1 MRLLKSIFLSAA
13 VGAFVC
19 VAPSVAK
26 AQNCPI
32 NIDFETGDFS
42 GWTCYTGT
50 TYSQNGQNVISFSY
64 TGGPVYNHQTMY
76 SSNPG
81 NGLDEYGDFPI
92 NCPNGSGHSIRLGN
106 NLPNTEAE
114 GISYD
119 FTIPANTNIY
129 NLIYNYAVVFQ
140 DPGHLPSEQPR
151 LEIEILNLSDNRLI
165 DCSSFTFF
173 ANGTI
178 LPGFEL
184 SNNPGGNTPVWF
196 KRWTAVSVNLDGL
209 AGKTIRLFFK
219 TADCTFRRHF
229 GYAYVDVN
237 TECSDKFTGAEFC
250 PDDSAVFVTAPYGY
264 QDYTWYNSGFTQV
277 LGNQQ
282 TLSFDP
288 PPASGTTVGV
298 ILTPYNG
305 YGCLDTL
312 YADLTNTL
320 NYRANAG
327 PDLRSCNNK
336 LVQLGVPP
344 KPGWIY
350 NWSPATDL
358 NDANISNPLANPS
371 VNTTYILSI
380 AHSGGG
386 CFSTDTVEVKAARL
400 DNTLHLEGKAAW
412 CIGSGDSAVLRVQP
426 ADSIQWF
433 KNDLPIA
440 GATQPEFKVLQTGNY
455 HAVVFSNA
463 GCVLATSK
471 QQVDIS
477 SVPTAGIRVNAN
489 TQCQLGNHFIFTN
502 TSSNAV
508 GAMLYEWSTGDG
520 SSYNSRD
527 ISHSYLAPGTYRVTM
542 KVSSNGFCTDS
553 SNLLITVYPNVVP
566 SFSAAPTCVNLP
578 LTAVNKTV
586 EPLNTQVFYLWD
598 FGNGQISTLRNP
610 PPAVYSSPGTYRM
623 KLSVSSEQ
631 CPSPLYTV
639 QQIINVDEPAR
650 AMRYP
655 VNYAVV
661 NLPLSLR
668 ARPIGVDVIWS
679 PPIHLDN
686 ASSYTPVFV
695 SGIEQLYTITLKT
708 LSGCVTVDTQLVKIN
723 KSIVIFVPNSFTPNN
738 DGLNDIL
745 RPFMIGIKELSYFKI
760 FNRWGQLI
768 YQTSKLQDGWDGRL
782 KGVPLG
788 TQTLVWML
796 EGIGADNKKYQAK
809 GTTILLH

>member
-1 MRLLKSIFLSAA
+1 MRSLKSIFIFTATN
-13 VGAFVC
+13 AFLC
-19 VAPSVAK
+19 LAYFVAK
-26 AQNCPI
+26 AQNCPA
-32 NIDFETGDFS
+32 NIDFETGDFT

-50 TYSQNGQNVISFSY
+50 TYSQNGQNVITFSY
-64 TGGPVYNHQTMY
+64 TGGPVYNQQTMY

-81 NGLDEYGDFPI
+81 DGLDEYGDFPI

-114 GISYD
+114 GVSYD
-119 FTIPANTNIY
+119 FTIPANANIY

-264 QDYTWYNSGFTQV
+264 QGYTWYNSGFTQV

-288 PPASGTTVGV
+288 PPPTGTTVGV

-312 YADLTNTL
+312 YTDLTNTL
-320 NYRANAG
+320 NYKANAG
-327 PDLRSCNNK
+327 PDLRSCNNT

-350 NWSPATDL
+350 NWSPATGL
-358 NDANISNPLANPS
+358 NDANISNPLASPS
-371 VNTTYILSI
+371 VNTTYVLSI
-380 AHSGGG
+380 THSGGG
-386 CFSTDTVEVKAARL
+386 CVSTDTAEVKAAKL
-400 DNTLHLEGKAAW
+400 DNTLQFEGKTSW
-412 CIGSGDSAVLRVQP
+412 CIGSGDSAVLSVQP

-433 KNDLPIA
+433 NNNIPIA
-440 GATQPEFKVLQTGNY
+440 GANQRLYRVTQTGSY
-455 HAVVFSNA
+455 HAVVFSDA
-463 GCVLATSK
+463 GCILPTTK

-477 SVPTAGIRVNAN
+477 SVPVAGISVNTN
-489 TQCQLGNHFIFTN
+489 SQCQLGNKFIFTN
-502 TSSNAV
+502 NSTNAV
-508 GAMLYEWSTGDG
+508 GAMSYEWRTGDG
-520 SSYNSRD
+520 SLYSSRD
-527 ISHSYLAPGTYRVTM
+527 IIHSYLAPGPYQVTM
-542 KVSSNGFCTDS
+542 KVSSNTSCSDS
-553 SNLLITVYPNVVP
+553 SSLTINVYPNVDAA
-566 SFSAAPTCVNLP
+566 FTAAPICVNLP
-578 LTAVNKTV
+578 LTPVNKTV
-586 EPLNTQVFYLWD
+586 EPQNTRVFYLWD
-598 FGNGQISTLRNP
+598 FGNGQTSTLRNP
-610 PPAVYSSPGTYRM
+610 PPAVYSNPGAYRI

-631 CPSPLYTV
+631 CPSPLHTA
-639 QQIINVDEPAR
+639 QQVIKVDEPTKAI
-650 AMRYP
+650 RYP
-655 VNYAVV
+655 VNYAVA
-661 NLPLSLR
+661 NLPLFLR
-668 ARPIGVDVIWS
+668 ARPIGADVIWS
-679 PPIHLDN
+679 PPVSLDN
-686 ASSYTPVFV
+686 PASYTPVFV
-695 SGIEQLYTITLKT
+695 SANEQLYTITLKT
-708 LSGCVTVDTQLVKIN
+708 ISGCTTVDTQLVKIN
-723 KSIVIFVPNSFTPNN
+723 KSIVIYVPNSFTPNN

-768 YQTSKLQDGWDGRL
+768 YQTSKIQDGWDGRF
-782 KGVPLG
+782 KGVPAG
-788 TQTLVWML
+788 TQTLVWVL

-809 GTTILLH
+809 GTTILIR